1 MPGSEKHRHINRHTE
16 RTGAKEVTVRVS
28 RPAPG
33 PGAGQRWIGEVS
45 GAFADLGTFL
55 PLVLGAFAVQSLD
68 PSGVLTGFGISALV
82 VAIVYRRP
90 IPVQPMKA
98 VAALVIAGGLGAIEL
113 AAAGVLLGFT
123 LLVLG
128 TTGMAGRLARLV
140 PKTVQDGIQLGV
152 GLYLVLAG
160 LALAADAK
168 LIALIALGVLLLF
181 YWTRFRPFA
190 ALLVVVGAAALGM
203 SRTDGLPEA
212 LAFGLW
218 LPDFRWPDLASFRSA
233 GQSIFLPQLALTI
246 TNAILVT
253 AVVAAK
259 YFPQD
264 RDRISPDRLAVS
276 TGGLNLLLAPFGAFP
291 MCHGAG
297 GLVVQHRFG
306 ARTGWAPAI
315 FGASCLALG
324 LSLGPGALELLSLI
338 PMSAIGALLVVAG
351 AEMAAANSLRE
362 RNPGQLLVV
371 VLTGLACIAF
381 NVAIGLIA
389 GLVAEFIRANLMRWG
404 RSHR

>member
-1 MPGSEKHRHINRHTE
+1 MPGSEKHRHIKRHTE
-16 RTGAKEVTVRVS
+16 PTGAEEVTDRVS
-28 RPAPG
+28 RLELG
-33 PGAGQRWIGEVS
+33 PGQRWIGEVS

-98 VAALVIAGGLGAIEL
+98 VAALVIAGGLGATEL

-168 LIALIALGVLLLF
+168 LIAVIALGVLLLF
-181 YWTRFRPFA
+181 YWTRLRPFA
-190 ALLVVVGAAALGM
+190 AILVVVGAAALGM
-203 SRTDGLPEA
+203 SRTDALPEA

-218 LPDFRWPDLASFRSA
+218 LPEFRWPDLASFWSA

-264 RDRISPDRLAVS
+264 RDRISPNRLAVS

-297 GLVVQHRFG
+297 GLGVPVRGRGVSGRTVRGSGRHRPKR
-306 ARTGWAPAI
+306 AAI
-315 FGASCLALG
+315 
-324 LSLGPGALELLSLI
+324 PRVE
-338 PMSAIGALLVVAG
+338 P
-351 AEMAAANSLRE
+351 
-362 RNPGQLLVV
+362 
-371 VLTGLACIAF
+371 TGLRRLSPA
-381 NVAIGLIA
+381 
-389 GLVAEFIRANLMRWG
+389 RRHD
-404 RSHR
+404 R